1 MVVASLY
8 LESHK
13 LQDMVSLSGKACEK
27 KKLVQQ
33 TIASRWWCVVTVR
46 SLQTISRYAALWF
59 WDLVCSTAVR
69 SSVSW
74 EGRQFV
80 AHFANQRN
88 SGVLTILIS
97 AFPFYNTTWSL
108 TLTLMLLF
116 TCWTHP
122 KIFIQCWLI
131 FCDVWT
137 LGISTMEPLI
147 MWTILSTD
155 IYWVQHSSTSRR
167 GVAFKQRQTDSKLS
181 KVSRTWRMTQFV
193 IREWLEDIL
202 GSFASTTTAFNQVH
216 HLHGRPFGTL
226 LPRIVR

>member
-1 MVVASLY
+1 MPRFGFETLY
-8 LESHK
+8 APPQLDHC
-13 LQDMVSLSGKACEK
+13 A
-27 KKLVQQ
+27 
-33 TIASRWWCVVTVR
+33 
-46 SLQTISRYAALWF
+46 
-59 WDLVCSTAVR
+59 
-69 SSVSW
+69 SW

-147 MWTILSTD
+147 MWIILSTD

-167 GVAFKQRQTDSKLS
+167 GVAFKQRQTVNCQKSHKHDEWRNLWYESGW
-181 KVSRTWRMTQFV
+181 RTY
-193 IREWLEDIL
+193 
-202 GSFASTTTAFNQVH
+202 
-216 HLHGRPFGTL
+216 
-226 LPRIVR
+226 

>member
-1 MVVASLY
+1 MPRFGFETLY
-8 LESHK
+8 APPQLNH
-13 LQDMVSLSGKACEK
+13 C
-27 KKLVQQ
+27 
-33 TIASRWWCVVTVR
+33 
-46 SLQTISRYAALWF
+46 
-59 WDLVCSTAVR
+59 
-69 SSVSW
+69 VSW

-216 HLHGRPFGTL
+216 HLHGRPFGML